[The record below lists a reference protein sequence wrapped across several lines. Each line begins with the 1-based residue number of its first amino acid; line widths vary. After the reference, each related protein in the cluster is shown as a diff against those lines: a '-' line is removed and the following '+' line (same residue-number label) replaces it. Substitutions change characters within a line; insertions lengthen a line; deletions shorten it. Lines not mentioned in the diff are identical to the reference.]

1 MPIHRSAF
9 EKAFPSDAERAEIA
23 TVASVVDQLVAKLTQ
38 QDVDINRAHVVG
50 AQSSVIQAI
59 VGATLRDI
67 GFGEEVVLTPQDGL
81 VTRSRPDFVLPLEP
95 GRGVMAEV
103 ERGGTVNNNHD
114 LKDMWKA
121 HIAVDIQ
128 HLVLVVPNL
137 NWKTD
142 GGGRERP
149 YPRVCSRV
157 GAFFGDPRREVDVL
171 SAHVIG
177 YGLMSPPSIDL
188 GREDGVKVVLED
200 APSDE

>member
-1 MPIHRSAF
+1 MPIHRRAF
-9 EKAFPSDAERAEIA
+9 EKAAPSPNEQAEIA
-23 TVASVVDQLVAKLTQ
+23 RVADVVDQLVEKLSQ
-38 QDVDINRAHVVG
+38 QDVEINRAHVVG

-59 VGATLRDI
+59 VGATLREI

-81 VTRSRPDFVLPLEP
+81 VTRSRPDFVLPLAP

-121 HIAVDIQ
+121 HIAIDIQ

-137 NWKTD
+137 NWTKL

-157 GAFFGDPRREVDVL
+157 GAFFGDSRREVDVL

-177 YGLMSPPSIDL
+177 YGLMSPSVDVV
-188 GREDGVKVVLED
+188 RQDRVEVVLED
-200 APSDE
+200 LPAHE